1 MDKEHVLYIN
11 ISYIQII
18 KYYSATTENEI
29 LSSASTQMDLEGIM
43 FGEIS
48 QTKEYKYCVLSLICK
63 NLKNKM
69 NEYNKPETDSW
80 IQRTN

>member
-43 FGEIS
+43 FNEIIRGRQMFYVITYVEFKCITNTLCS
-48 QTKEYKYCVLSLICK
+48 VWNIKNKTGNEYK
-63 NLKNKM
+63 
-69 NEYNKPETDSW
+69 
-80 IQRTN
+80 